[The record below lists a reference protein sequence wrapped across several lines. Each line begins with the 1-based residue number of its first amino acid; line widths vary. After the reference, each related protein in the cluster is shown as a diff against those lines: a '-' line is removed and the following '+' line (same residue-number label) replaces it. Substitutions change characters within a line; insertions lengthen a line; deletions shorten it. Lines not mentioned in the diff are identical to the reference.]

1 MPRVRN
7 NFAFHFS
14 FFFSFFGGSVH
25 LRMHA
30 FSSVFMLGHIYC
42 REVMKLK
49 MKEQRLIIKGRAA
62 TVLLSAS
69 LPFDDGCDALNAFY
83 TRIYSATVDAA
94 RKYADVCDIRS
105 GGIITLSVSCTE
117 TKRRQRILI
126 ERKYTLSHR
135 GEKLCERT
143 FVDTFDADMRLLK

>member
-1 MPRVRN
+1 
-7 NFAFHFS
+7 
-14 FFFSFFGGSVH
+14 
-25 LRMHA
+25 MHA
-30 FSSVFMLGHIYC
+30 FSSVFTHRCIYF

-49 MKEQRLIIKGRAA
+49 MKEQRLIIKGSAA
-62 TVLLSAS
+62 TVMLVVS
-69 LPFDDGCDALNAFY
+69 LPYVEGCVAFNAFY
-83 TRIYSATVDAA
+83 AQIYSATVTAV
-94 RKYADVCDIRS
+94 RKHADSRDVRPD
-105 GGIITLSVSCTE
+105 GIITLSVSCTE